1 MIILLLDT
9 WLPIFMSAVLLVL
22 YISIIMGMAKAQ
34 QFKLITRM
42 TILLITSNVALILN
56 SFAYY

>member
-9 WLPIFMSAVLLVL
+9 LLPIFMSTVLLVL

-34 QFKLITRM
+34 QFKLIARM
-42 TILLITSNVALILN
+42 TTLLITSNVALILN

>member
-9 WLPIFMSAVLLVL
+9 LLPIFMSTVLLVL

-42 TILLITSNVALILN
+42 TTLLITSNVALILN

>member
-1 MIILLLDT
+1 
-9 WLPIFMSAVLLVL
+9 MSAVLLVL

>member
-1 MIILLLDT
+1 
-9 WLPIFMSAVLLVL
+9 VLLVL

-42 TILLITSNVALILN
+42 TTLLITSNVALILN